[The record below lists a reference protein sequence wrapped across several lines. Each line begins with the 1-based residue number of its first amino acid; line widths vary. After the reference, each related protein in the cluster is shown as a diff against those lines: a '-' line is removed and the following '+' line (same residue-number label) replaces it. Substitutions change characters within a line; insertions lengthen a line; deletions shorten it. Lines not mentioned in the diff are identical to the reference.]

1 MVNILPPKYIH
12 IHTHTNARAHEF
24 NIIFMFLFNIMNILS
39 IHEKFTGERNK
50 MVAHQLQMLTSYAA
64 LGNVW
69 PKQCYDAISCD
80 PNALN

>member
-1 MVNILPPKYIH
+1 
-12 IHTHTNARAHEF
+12 
-24 NIIFMFLFNIMNILS
+24 MNILS
-39 IHEKFTGERNK
+39 IHEKLTGERNK